1 MIFLGN
7 EQRMVGIMQ
16 AKRENKRKELQR
28 NSQKAINTPVLST
41 KKKKKYFV
49 TYVCLPAYTYV
60 YHVHVPYWQ
69 RPEEWGVSSRT
80 ELEITVGCH
89 EGTGKWTHVLYKS
102 KKYTEPSF

>member
-16 AKRENKRKELQR
+16 AKRENKRKELKR

-41 KKKKKYFV
+41 KKKYFV

-60 YHVHVPYWQ
+60 YHVHVP
-69 RPEEWGVSSRT
+69 
-80 ELEITVGCH
+80 C
-89 EGTGKWTHVLYKS
+89 
-102 KKYTEPSF
+102 

>member
-1 MIFLGN
+1 MISLGN

-41 KKKKKYFV
+41 KKKKYFV

-60 YHVHVPYWQ
+60 YHVHVP
-69 RPEEWGVSSRT
+69 
-80 ELEITVGCH
+80 C
-89 EGTGKWTHVLYKS
+89 
-102 KKYTEPSF
+102 